1 MKRWLFVGAAVLVIG
16 LYFVYFYVVGKEFS
30 KGDLGPLGDFI
41 GGNIN
46 PLLTF
51 ISVVLLIDTVV
62 IQRTAAE
69 DTKASEVEARK
80 TIKQQSDL
88 AAKQSFESS
97 LFNLISLCLDES
109 KNAKINLK
117 SGSYIG
123 NQAFGKYIEVFE
135 SLMAT
140 CNKADLL
147 SKLEETSS
155 DALFDNIKN
164 FSIVFKFI
172 NDYASSTERENYI
185 SLALTMMPTS
195 LMQLLCVA
203 HNHGKWPILSSFK
216 KAGIFERD
224 SLKLYIKHF
233 A

>member
-1 MKRWLFVGAAVLVIG
+1 MKRWLFVGAAILIVG
-16 LYFVYFYVVGKEFS
+16 MYTVYFYVVGKDFT

-51 ISVVLLIDTVV
+51 VSVVLLIDTVV
-62 IQRTAAE
+62 IQRVTAE
-69 DTKASEVEARK
+69 DAKVSEVEARK

-97 LFNLISLCLDES
+97 LFNLVSLCLSET
-109 KNAKINLK
+109 KNASIVLK
-117 SGSYIG
+117 SGTYTG
-123 NQAFGKYIEVFE
+123 NQAFGKYVEVFQ
-135 SLMAT
+135 SLMVSQSKT
-140 CNKADLL
+140 DLL
-147 SKLEETSS
+147 ATLEDLSS
-155 DALFDNIKN
+155 DALFDNLKN
-164 FSIVFKFI
+164 FSMIFKFI
-172 NDYASSTERENYI
+172 NDYAASAEKENYI

-203 HNHGKWPILSSFK
+203 HNHSKWPILLSFE
-216 KAGIFERD
+216 KAGIFDRE
-224 SLKLYIKHF
+224 SLKLYLKHF